1 MEKAN
6 SGEIKKSTRELTGL
20 PKMIVNV
27 IAIGLSV
34 WLLYSMFILPADTLK
49 LRAVFTGL
57 VMAIGF
63 LIRPASAKKFKERIQ
78 AFDLLLAGLSI
89 SVIVYLLIEYRDLIF
104 RMGVSPTTLDIV
116 FGSIVIL
123 LIIEISR
130 RTTGPTLPILAI
142 VFLLYTFFGDGLPGV
157 LAHPKYS
164 IARTVSFL
172 FGVQGIYSE
181 PLGVA
186 ATFVFMFVFFGTL
199 LHISGAG
206 EAIIDF
212 AKALTGS
219 KRGGPA
225 KVAIVSSA
233 LFGSISGSAV
243 SNVVVTGTFTIPMMK
258 KTGYPGYYASAV
270 EAVASTGGQI
280 TPPVLGAAAFLIAET
295 LGISYS
301 SLVIATIIP
310 ALLFYVGLFFMVD
323 FEAAK
328 RGLKPLPKSQ
338 LPKLGD
344 VIKNNGYLL
353 LPIVILLFFL
363 VVVKISPLRSAL
375 WSCVSVIALS
385 YIRPKNAISFK
396 KLIDALINTPKD
408 IVTITSTCAA
418 AGIVIGT
425 MSLTGLGH
433 RFALMVVSYSN
444 GNILIALV
452 LTMIIAIILGMG
464 LPPVAAYAIAGSAIG
479 PALVELGVAP
489 LSAHLFIFY
498 FCAISVITPPV
509 ALAAYA
515 AAAVAGEN
523 MWKVGITAFK
533 IGIAA
538 YLVPYLFVQEP
549 ALLMEGFG
557 LVTIYRVLLSIIGVI
572 ILAGGVEGWMGKK
585 IKPLFRI
592 ILIAGALLMIYPNIY
607 TDLIALGIT
616 IFVTIS
622 IKAGFGACPEDE
634 HVDTDKSMK

>member
-1 MEKAN
+1 MDKAN

-515 AAAVAGEN
+515 AAALAGEN

>member
-1 MEKAN
+1 MDKAN

-258 KTGYPGYYASAV
+258 KTGYLGFYAAAV

-344 VIKNNGYLL
+344 VLKNNGYLL

-515 AAAVAGEN
+515 AAALAGEN

>member
-1 MEKAN
+1 MDKAN

-78 AFDLLLAGLSI
+78 AFDLLLAGTSI

-219 KRGGPA
+219 KIGGPA

-243 SNVVVTGTFTIPMMK
+243 SNVVVT
-258 KTGYPGYYASAV
+258 
-270 EAVASTGGQI
+270 E
-280 TPPVLGAAAFLIAET
+280 
-295 LGISYS
+295 
-301 SLVIATIIP
+301 
-310 ALLFYVGLFFMVD
+310 
-323 FEAAK
+323 
-328 RGLKPLPKSQ
+328 
-338 LPKLGD
+338 
-344 VIKNNGYLL
+344 
-353 LPIVILLFFL
+353 
-363 VVVKISPLRSAL
+363 
-375 WSCVSVIALS
+375 LS
-385 YIRPKNAISFK
+385 RY
-396 KLIDALINTPKD
+396 
-408 IVTITSTCAA
+408 
-418 AGIVIGT
+418 
-425 MSLTGLGH
+425 
-433 RFALMVVSYSN
+433 
-444 GNILIALV
+444 
-452 LTMIIAIILGMG
+452 
-464 LPPVAAYAIAGSAIG
+464 
-479 PALVELGVAP
+479 
-489 LSAHLFIFY
+489 
-498 FCAISVITPPV
+498 
-509 ALAAYA
+509 
-515 AAAVAGEN
+515 
-523 MWKVGITAFK
+523 
-533 IGIAA
+533 
-538 YLVPYLFVQEP
+538 Q
-549 ALLMEGFG
+549 
-557 LVTIYRVLLSIIGVI
+557 
-572 ILAGGVEGWMGKK
+572 
-585 IKPLFRI
+585 
-592 ILIAGALLMIYPNIY
+592 
-607 TDLIALGIT
+607 
-616 IFVTIS
+616 
-622 IKAGFGACPEDE
+622 
-634 HVDTDKSMK
+634 

>member
-1 MEKAN
+1 MDKAN

-258 KTGYPGYYASAV
+258 KTGYPGYYAAAV

-515 AAAVAGEN
+515 AAALAGEN

>member
-1 MEKAN
+1 MDKAN

-258 KTGYPGYYASAV
+258 KTGYPGYYAAAV

-515 AAAVAGEN
+515 AAALAGEN

-634 HVDTDKSMK
+634 HIDTDKSMK

>member
-1 MEKAN
+1 M
-6 SGEIKKSTRELTGL
+6 
-20 PKMIVNV
+20 
-27 IAIGLSV
+27 
-34 WLLYSMFILPADTLK
+34 
-49 LRAVFTGL
+49 
-57 VMAIGF
+57 
-63 LIRPASAKKFKERIQ
+63 
-78 AFDLLLAGLSI
+78 
-89 SVIVYLLIEYRDLIF
+89 
-104 RMGVSPTTLDIV
+104 
-116 FGSIVIL
+116 
-123 LIIEISR
+123 
-130 RTTGPTLPILAI
+130 
-142 VFLLYTFFGDGLPGV
+142 
-157 LAHPKYS
+157 
-164 IARTVSFL
+164 
-172 FGVQGIYSE
+172 
-181 PLGVA
+181 
-186 ATFVFMFVFFGTL
+186 
-199 LHISGAG
+199 
-206 EAIIDF
+206 
-212 AKALTGS
+212 
-219 KRGGPA
+219 
-225 KVAIVSSA
+225 
-233 LFGSISGSAV
+233 
-243 SNVVVTGTFTIPMMK
+243 
-258 KTGYPGYYASAV
+258 
-270 EAVASTGGQI
+270 
-280 TPPVLGAAAFLIAET
+280 
-295 LGISYS
+295 
-301 SLVIATIIP
+301 
-310 ALLFYVGLFFMVD
+310 
-323 FEAAK
+323 
-328 RGLKPLPKSQ
+328 
-338 LPKLGD
+338 
-344 VIKNNGYLL
+344 
-353 LPIVILLFFL
+353 
-363 VVVKISPLRSAL
+363 KISPLRSAL

-515 AAAVAGEN
+515 AAALAGEN

>member
-1 MEKAN
+1 MDKAN

-258 KTGYPGYYASAV
+258 KTGYPGYYAAAV

-515 AAAVAGEN
+515 AAALAGEN

-572 ILAGGVEGWMGKK
+572 VLAGGVEGWMGKK